1 MEFTP
6 EEVLERMEIYE
17 RYAHRIKELKDL
29 LLDLDVYGDEDIV
42 AASMQHQDEIIAEIR
57 MIYQDKMVPILE
69 EMARY
74 VSENIHVLDRMSGV
88 SEMEATSKETD
99 EIVDSLDKSRENAL
113 DMGSS
118 ILSSIIQNMKEPNE
132 K

>member
-6 EEVLERMEIYE
+6 EEILERMEIYE

-29 LLDLDVYGDEDIV
+29 LLDFEVYGDEDIV
-42 AASMQHQDEIIAEIR
+42 AASMQHQDEIFAEIR
-57 MIYQDKMVPILE
+57 TIYQEKMLPILE

-74 VSENIHVLDRMSGV
+74 VSENIYVLEKISGIERLE
-88 SEMEATSKETD
+88 STSQETD
-99 EIVDSLDKSRENAL
+99 RIINEVDRSRENAL

-118 ILSSIIQNMKEPNE
+118 LLSSIIQNIKDANA